1 MRPLEYPLVGLE
13 RTGEVALSVLEALPE
28 SGVLVFD
35 KKLRCVLVA
44 GQATEALLWSR
55 PARDGVNV
63 WDLMPSSARDDLA
76 SAFEAA
82 LDGRPTVMEFAPGE
96 GCGIYALDVRP
107 IANGAGAIVAGVAV
121 ARNLTQRRR
130 AEVALAQ
137 AEARFRSAF
146 DHAPIGMGISAPDGR
161 WLQVNAALCQI
172 VGHSEAELLACRWHD
187 ITYPDDLAAGLDRV
201 EQLLSGE
208 VERYQAEKRFFTA
221 NGHIVWARVF
231 QSVTRDAAGR
241 PLHLISHVFDIS
253 DRKRIEG
260 ELQARADND
269 ALTGLMNRGRF
280 DEELERQIARCKR
293 YGESA
298 ALLLLDVDRLKEVN
312 DRLGHRAGDQIIKL
326 VARAAR
332 DRARET
338 DAVARIGGDEFAVL
352 LPSVDLPTAR
362 RIAGE
367 IAERVSA
374 AADVAGDADLP
385 VGVSVGVAPLDA
397 SAPSAEEALARA
409 DADMYARKRERA
421 AGDRRFASTAT
432 RASPYEAS

>member
-1 MRPLEYPLVGLE
+1 MRRLEHPLAGLE

-28 SGVLVFD
+28 SGVIVFD
-35 KKLRCVLVA
+35 SELRCVLVA
-44 GQATEALLWSR
+44 GQATQALLWSR
-55 PARDGVNV
+55 PARDGVSL
-63 WDLMPSSARDDLA
+63 WDVMPASARDDLTP
-76 SAFEAA
+76 AFEAA
-82 LDGRPTVMEFAPGE
+82 LAGRPTAMEFAPGE
-96 GCGIYALDVRP
+96 GCGVYALDVRP
-107 IANGAGAIVAGVAV
+107 IANDAGAIVAGVAV
-121 ARNLTQRRR
+121 ARNLTERKR
-130 AEVALAQ
+130 AEAALAR

-161 WLQVNAALCQI
+161 WLQVNAALCEI

-201 EQLLSGE
+201 ERLLSGE
-208 VERYQAEKRFFTA
+208 VESYEAEKRFFTT

-231 QSVTRDAAGR
+231 QSVTRDATGR

-260 ELQARADND
+260 ELQARADSD

-280 DEELERQIARCKR
+280 DEELGRQIARCKR
-293 YGESA
+293 YGERA
-298 ALLLLDVDRLKEVN
+298 ALLLLDVDRLKQVN
-312 DRLGHRAGDQIIKL
+312 DRFGHRAGDQIIKL

-352 LPSVDLPTAR
+352 LPSVDLPTAH

-367 IAERVSA
+367 IAERVA
-374 AADVAGDADLP
+374 AAAEVPDFAGVPVA
-385 VGVSVGVAPLDA
+385 VSVGVAPLDA

-409 DADMYARKRERA
+409 DADMYARKREHA
-421 AGDRRFASTAT
+421 AGGGRRFA
-432 RASPYEAS
+432 PPVYEV